1 MEQDMAKS
9 KANKKPTNVSISKE
23 AAASATAKKPAL
35 ATKQQ
40 STSFAS
46 TKKLGTLVQKVGTR
60 QQQPTPMT
68 TPNNKDT
75 NKKEEEVDEFP
86 VNVPC

>member
-1 MEQDMAKS
+1 MEQDTAKS
-9 KANKKPTNVSISKE
+9 KANKKPTNVSLSKE
-23 AAASATAKKPAL
+23 AAASATAKKPDL

-40 STSFAS
+40 ST
-46 TKKLGTLVQKVGTR
+46 KKLGTFVQKVGTR
-60 QQQPTPMT
+60 QQQPTPMA